1 MQIVIGQYIPANSWI
16 HRLDPRTK
24 LISLL
29 LIIVTTFVI
38 KELYTMGAMLLFT
51 LILVQSSRIPV
62 RRFLRGIAPLM
73 ILLVFTVIFQVLL
86 NKTGDL
92 IYSLPIY
99 FTWYT
104 IPIAI
109 GVIVLYNLIKR
120 KIKFRFLF
128 FVATIAGIIYAL
140 TFDFGPLLKGTQI
153 DVYSGGL
160 TFAAFLITRILIL
173 ISISSLLTLTTKPTD
188 LNSGLEEVMK
198 PLKRIKVPTEEI
210 SMMISIALR
219 FIPTLLDEANK
230 IMKAQASRGVDFQE
244 GSLKQK
250 ITQIISLLIPMFIIS
265 FKRADD
271 LANAMEARG
280 YYPGKTRSKLIEF
293 HYRTVDYVVITFVLM
308 LIPGVIILGL

>member
-1 MQIVIGQYIPANSWI
+1 MQIVIGQYIPANSWL

-24 LISLL
+24 LISLML
-29 LIIVTTFVI
+29 MIVTTFVI
-38 KELYTMGAMLLFT
+38 KELYTMAALLVFT
-51 LILVQSSRIPV
+51 FILVQSSKIPLT
-62 RRFLRGIAPLM
+62 RFLRGIAPLM
-73 ILLVFTVIFQVLL
+73 VLLVFTVIFQVLL
-86 NKTGDL
+86 NDDGVLLYT
-92 IYSLPIY
+92 LPIY

-104 IPIAI
+104 IPAVI
-109 GVIVLYNLIKR
+109 GIVVLYNLIKR

-128 FVATIAGIIYAL
+128 FLSTIVLMVYTL
-140 TFDFGPLLKGTQI
+140 TFNVGGVLLNPTI
-153 DVYSGGL
+153 NVHSGGV

-173 ISISSLLTLTTKPTD
+173 ISVSSLLTLTTKPTA
-188 LNSGLEEVMK
+188 LNNGLEEVMK
-198 PLKRIKVPTEEI
+198 PLKKLKVPTEEI

-244 GSLKQK
+244 GTLKQK

-293 HYRTVDYVVITFVLM
+293 HYRTIDYVVIALALLF
-308 LIPGVIILGL
+308 IPGVIILGL

>member
-1 MQIVIGQYIPANSWI
+1 MQIVIGQYIPQNSWI

-24 LISLL
+24 LISMILM
-29 LIIVTTFVI
+29 IVTTFVI
-38 KELYTMGAMLLFT
+38 DHLYTMAGMLVLT
-51 LILVQSSRIPV
+51 VLLVQSSKIPLI
-62 RRFLRGIAPLM
+62 RFIKGIAPLM
-73 ILLVFTVIFQVLL
+73 VLLVFTVIFQILF
-86 NKTGDL
+86 NTQGDL
-92 IYSLPIY
+92 LYSLPLY

-104 IPIAI
+104 IPIVVGI
-109 GVIVLYNLIKR
+109 VVLYNLIKR

-128 FVATIAGIIYAL
+128 FIATLASMVYAL
-140 TFDFGPLLKGTQI
+140 TYNFGPLLWQPSV
-153 DVYSGGL
+153 DVHTEGL
-160 TFAAFLITRILIL
+160 IFATFLILRILIL

-188 LNSGLEEVMK
+188 LNNGLEEVMK
-198 PLKRIKVPTEEI
+198 PLKKLKVPTEEI

-244 GSLKQK
+244 GTLRQK

-280 YYPGKTRSKLIEF
+280 YYPGKTRSKLVVF
-293 HYRTVDYVVITFVLM
+293 HYRAIDYVVIAIALM
-308 LIPGVIILGL
+308 LIPGVILLGL